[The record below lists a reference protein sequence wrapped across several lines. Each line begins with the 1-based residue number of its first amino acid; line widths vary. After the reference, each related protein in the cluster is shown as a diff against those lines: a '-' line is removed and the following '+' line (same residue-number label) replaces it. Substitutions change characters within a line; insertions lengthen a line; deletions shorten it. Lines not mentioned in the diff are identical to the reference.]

1 MNVNDIKAGDILEYE
16 NNDYGILNVVTY
28 GGTIYA
34 IANQMQ
40 DDDFLDNMAI
50 FKFEDDLMYLVEDE
64 DTLNTLKKLFET
76 NLEKLIKDN
85 L

>member
-1 MNVNDIKAGDILEYE
+1 MNANDIKAGDILEYE

-28 GGTIYA
+28 RCIIYP

>member
-1 MNVNDIKAGDILEYE
+1 MNANDIKAGDILEYE

-40 DDDFLDNMAI
+40 DDDFLDNMSI
-50 FKFEDDLMYLVEDE
+50 FKF
-64 DTLNTLKKLFET
+64 
-76 NLEKLIKDN
+76 
-85 L
+85 

>member
-1 MNVNDIKAGDILEYE
+1 MNANDIKAGDILEYE

-28 GGTIYA
+28 CGTVYA

-40 DDDFLDNMAI
+40 DNDFLDNMAI

>member
-1 MNVNDIKAGDILEYE
+1 MNANDIKAGDILEYE
-16 NNDYGILNVVTY
+16 NNDCGILNVVTY

>member
-1 MNVNDIKAGDILEYE
+1 MNTNDVKVGDILEYE
-16 NNDYGILNVVTY
+16 NNDYGILNIVTY
-28 GGTIYA
+28 GGIVYA

-40 DDDFLDNMAI
+40 NGEFLDNMAI
-50 FKFEDDLMYLVEDE
+50 FKFEDDLMYRVEDE